1 MEFLATER
9 IGALIRKA
17 RLSRNLGL
25 VELASL
31 ARVSPASI
39 SRIERGIGPALTVG
53 MAERIL
59 AALELRL
66 DIEVVPL
73 WADVDEA
80 IDAVA
85 RMSVA
90 ERVETWPFSFT
101 QFVSRLDGIPYL
113 LDGLT
118 AAAIQGAPIK
128 VEAVEIAVLRDEEV
142 LDRLTELLNDIMTKR
157 GDGFD
162 DPDPREPGSDDYVCI
177 AGRFRIRLI
186 DEYRPELWVDIDPL
200 PADDPL
206 PSLFGLPKPP
216 ILSRARLAVVP
227 LTEIQATD
235 SQARRVLERIRA
247 RRQRQRPGS

>member
-1 MEFLATER
+1 MTSPATER
-9 IGALIRKA
+9 VGALIREA
-17 RLSRNLGL
+17 RLSRSLGL
-25 VELASL
+25 VELARL
-31 ARVSPASI
+31 AGVSPSTI
-39 SRIERGIGPALTVG
+39 SRTERGGSAGLSVAL
-53 MAERIL
+53 AERIL

-80 IDAVA
+80 IEAAA
-85 RMSVA
+85 RMPVA
-90 ERVETWPFSFT
+90 ERIQAWPFSFT

-118 AAAIQGAPIK
+118 AAAVQGAPVK
-128 VEAVEIAVLRDEEV
+128 VEAVEIAVPRDDEV
-142 LDRLTELLNDIMTKR
+142 LDRLTELLADIMAKR

-162 DPDPREPGSDDYVCI
+162 YLDPREPGSDDYLCI

-186 DEYRPELWVDIDPL
+186 DDYQPELWVDIDPL

-206 PSLFGLPKPP
+206 PSLFGLPRPP
-216 ILSRARLAVVP
+216 ILTRARLAVVP

-235 SQARRVLERIRA
+235 GQARRVLERIMV
-247 RRQRQRPGS
+247 RRRS

>member
-1 MEFLATER
+1 MESMATER
-9 IGALIRKA
+9 IGALVRKA
-17 RLSRNLGL
+17 RLSHNLGL

-31 ARVSPASI
+31 AGISPASI
-39 SRIERGIGPALTVG
+39 SRIERGIGPALTVA

-80 IDAVA
+80 IEAAA
-85 RMSVA
+85 RMTVA
-90 ERVETWPFSFT
+90 ERIQAWPFSFT

-118 AAAIQGAPIK
+118 AAAVQGAPVR
-128 VEAVEIAVLRDEEV
+128 VEEVEIAVPRDDEV
-142 LDRLTELLNDIMTKR
+142 LDQLTKLLADIMAKR

-162 DPDPREPGSDDYVCI
+162 YLDPREPGSDDYLCI

-186 DEYRPELWVDIDPL
+186 DAYRPELWVDIDPL
-200 PADDPL
+200 AADDPL
-206 PSLFGLPKPP
+206 PSLFGLPTPP
-216 ILSRARLAVVP
+216 ILTRARLAVVP

-235 SQARRVLERIRA
+235 SQARRVLERIMA
-247 RRQRQRPGS
+247 RRRNQRP